1 MPTSGW
7 IVETLGANA
16 PEILALAP
24 ASITQAH
31 IAAANAQEAGG
42 LRQRTTFG
50 STFSLAVHDAFVR
63 NLGGLDGVGT
73 FKPARASYSLVVI
86 GEVVLFPLLWAHD
99 LSEPITEHRFNLS
112 ALRQQI
118 LDSPSRGGAQIAFDF
133 AELADEE
140 GRDIWE
146 QIQRAHPAVRRVVV
160 LAYAAGYQSGLLS
173 LHTGEGYPLAD
184 GDIRWSHLE
193 AVDITDHIASVQ
205 PAFGTEEP
213 VTPFDAAPMP
223 DPFVQPR
230 HAASANP
237 EADDALPAE
246 IDKTE
251 KNE

>member
-1 MPTSGW
+1 MSSSEW

-31 IAAANAQEAGG
+31 TAAANAQEAGG

-63 NLGGLDGVGT
+63 NLGGLEGVGT
-73 FKPARASYSLVVI
+73 FKPARASYTLVVI

-99 LSEPITEHRFNLS
+99 LSEPIADHRFNLS

-118 LDSPSRGGAQIAFDF
+118 LDSPSRGGAQLAFDF

-140 GRDIWE
+140 GHDLWE
-146 QIQRAHPAVRRVVV
+146 QIQREHPAVRRVVV

-173 LHTGEGYPLAD
+173 LHVGEGYPLPD

-193 AVDITDHIASVQ
+193 AVDVTDYIAVAQ
-205 PAFGTEEP
+205 LVLNDEEP

-230 HAASANP
+230 RVASMNP
-237 EADDALPAE
+237 EADDAFPAE

-251 KNE
+251 MNE